1 MKYGYFFESS
11 SVYADKNLYP
21 QNRRKYPAV
30 VSRMEHYHADDNL
43 DEMKRFTVRNKGA

>member
-1 MKYGYFFESS
+1 M
-11 SVYADKNLYP
+11 
-21 QNRRKYPAV
+21 RIRICTRKTGENTLAV